1 MGPEEVAD
9 VAHILWLQFMVH
21 VIPHDNGVV
30 IIIIII
36 IITGPSGR
44 AV

>member
-1 MGPEEVAD
+1 

-21 VIPHDNGVV
+21 VISYDNDFVV

-36 IITGPSGR
+36 AGPSGR
-44 AV
+44 TV